1 MSLVTLRFGRNWS
14 VSPLPI
20 VLRFEVVPTLDLAW
34 GDIGLVNEI
43 SYQVTSHDAE
53 YHIGNDTFS
62 VGVDIYTNYSWT
74 RTGTEFGF
82 YSITR
87 PVTDLPMMLDTF
99 TGPITGK
106 QISIDWQ
113 IGQLQSQHT
122 DVGWIAELPSEQLD
136 QVWPWTS
143 NKLKREQVTS
153 VNYKIAGVVQWDF
166 QEWYGAGVKQL
177 DREYNI
183 LWEPGKK
190 GWVCSSQHRPAK
202 GSVTLRFSASA
213 HSNPATF
220 VLRFTPGEVVCY
232 YDDGGG
238 LIDANPDLPNFDFKV
253 PIEPQIK
260 RAYLMQPTL
269 IVTRVSDGTPIAVT
283 SVTLTNQRDQFTSSV
298 SIDFGS
304 RGDSLLAM
312 NQLLL
317 VEINGYEFYALPE
330 QASHTQSFN
339 QLQHSAS
346 GRSRT
351 AQVASPWR
359 LPISYSNSTD
369 RSFAGVMGDI
379 LAGTGWSVL
388 LVGFTDFNI
397 PAGVFT
403 TTGKGPIES
412 VNEMAGM
419 IGCMVVEDEADS
431 LLRIVPRWPVT
442 PWNMATEVP
451 DIAVHEAVIISYSAS
466 DEINQ
471 LCDSAW
477 VRGEQQ
483 GVSRHV
489 RKTGTAGN
497 IPTADISNALILSDT
512 PARLAGTDAIART
525 GIKQRVSLTLPLMND
540 LPPLVK
546 GMLIGVSY
554 FGEIYKATCDSTSLS
569 ATVNGDGSIDVTQ
582 TVVIIRHME

>member
-1 MSLVTLRFGRNWS
+1 MSLVTVRFEKEWLAA
-14 VSPLPI
+14 PQPI
-20 VLRFEVVPTLDLAW
+20 VLRFEFVPTLDLDW
-34 GDIGLVNEI
+34 GTLGFNWVLNYQTVNHEVEVAI
-43 SYQVTSHDAE
+43 SNSSLLISNECYLCYDWVR
-53 YHIGNDTFS
+53 
-62 VGVDIYTNYSWT
+62 V
-74 RTGTEFGF
+74 GTEIGF

-87 PVTDLPMMLDTF
+87 PITDTQLLVTNY

-106 QISIDWQ
+106 TISVNWKISE
-113 IGQLQSQHT
+113 LESQYSNHAWT
-122 DVGWIAELPSEQLD
+122 AILPSEQIM
-136 QVWPWTS
+136 QVWSWTS
-143 NKLKREQVTS
+143 NKTKHEQSWS
-153 VNYKIAGVVQWDF
+153 VNYAHSGSVQRDF
-166 QEWYGAGVKQL
+166 TDWYGVAVKQV

-183 LWEPGKK
+183 CWEPGKK
-190 GWVCSSQHRPAK
+190 GWICSSQHRPAK
-202 GSVTLRFSASA
+202 GSVTLRFTNAGGDRTS
-213 HSNPATF
+213 TV
-220 VLRFTPGEVVCY
+220 VLRFTPSEVFCY

-238 LIDANPDLPNFDFKV
+238 LIDSNPDLPNFDFKV

-339 QLQHSAS
+339 QLQHSAA

-351 AQVASPWR
+351 AQIAEPWR

-379 LAGTGWSVL
+379 LTGTGWSVL

-397 PAGVFT
+397 PSGVFT
-403 TTGKGPIES
+403 TTNKGPVES

-419 IGCMVVEDEADS
+419 IGCMVIEDEADS

-451 DIAVHEAVIISYSAS
+451 DIAVHEAVIINYSSA

-497 IPTADISNALILSDT
+497 IPTSDISNALILSDT
-512 PARLAGTDAIART
+512 PARLAGTDAIAKT
-525 GIKQRVSLTLPLMND
+525 GRKQRVTVTLPVMND

-554 FGEIYKATCDSTSLS
+554 FGDVYKATCDSTSLS
-569 ATVNGDGSIDVTQ
+569 ASVNNDGSIDVVQSATL
-582 TVVIIRHME
+582 IRHME